1 MLRDYWRENEILT
14 VVLELCEEVAK
25 RAREIG
31 KIGRTVSFSV
41 RYSHNEGGFH
51 QSVTLDAA
59 TNLTMDIYRVCKRI
73 FHKFY
78 DGRSVRVIHVALEN
92 LSDEESLQLS
102 LFEDRT
108 KERALAKAMDAIRD
122 KFGPNALLRAVS
134 YTPGSVARVRNGY
147 IGGHQA

>member
-1 MLRDYWRENEILT
+1 M
-14 VVLELCEEVAK
+14 LELCEEVAK

-31 KIGRTVSFSV
+31 KVGSTVSFSV

-51 QSVTLDAA
+51 QSVTLDTA

-73 FHKFY
+73 FHQFY
-78 DGRSVRVIHVALEN
+78 DGRSVRVIHVSLGN
-92 LSDEESLQLS
+92 LMDEESLQLS
-102 LFEDRT
+102 FFEDRT
-108 KERALAKAMDAIRD
+108 KERALAQAMEAIRD

-134 YTPGSVARVRNGY
+134 YTPGSVASIRNGY